1 MLLCSHFGGKPVCAE
16 NESMLKTAHSVL
28 SRIFCEHIRSLRSR
42 ANMTQRDLAVALGRE
57 HGLVARIE
65 LGERR
70 VDFAEAYQIFVAL
83 GTDPNQEADSLM
95 TKFAASVVDF
105 SQIHARSVQRLR

>member
-1 MLLCSHFGGKPVCAE
+1 
-16 NESMLKTAHSVL
+16 MLKTAHSAL
-28 SRIFCEHIRSLRSR
+28 SRIFCEHIRSLRKR
-42 ANMTQRDLAVALGRE
+42 ANMTQRDLAIALGRE

-83 GTDPNQEADSLM
+83 GTNPGNEADSLM
-95 TKFAASVVDF
+95 TKFATSVVEFPKMD
-105 SQIHARSVQRLR
+105 ARCAQRAVTCGLRAVYLCPIM

>member
-1 MLLCSHFGGKPVCAE
+1 
-16 NESMLKTAHSVL
+16 MLKTAHSVL
-28 SRIFCEHIRSLRSR
+28 SQIFCEHIRALRRR

-57 HGLVARIE
+57 HGMVARIE

-83 GTDPNQEADSLM
+83 GANPNIEADSLM
-95 TKFAASVVDF
+95 TKFTSAVEF
-105 SQIHARSVQRLR
+105 SEMDARSPWRGGTLFRHSRGRAAGG